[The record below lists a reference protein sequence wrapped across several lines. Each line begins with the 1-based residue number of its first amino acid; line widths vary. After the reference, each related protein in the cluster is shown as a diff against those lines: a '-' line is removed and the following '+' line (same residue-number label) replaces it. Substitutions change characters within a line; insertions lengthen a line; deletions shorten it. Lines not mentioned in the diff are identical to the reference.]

1 MKANPIFNQTQRKF
15 FTRDLELMSKRRY
28 QKALQAMQLEKEHGL
43 NITQMPKELKN
54 MSLSP
59 RKKGP

>member
-15 FTRDLELMSKRRY
+15 FARDLELMSKRRY

-43 NITQMPKELKN
+43 SITQMPKEL
-54 MSLSP
+54 
-59 RKKGP
+59 